1 MKDLQSVND
10 RGNNQSVT
18 YRSFP
23 TLLSLRSIKSIK
35 RQPLIR
41 FVYVSLSSHK
51 HTHTH
56 KQLVRWKVAIAA
68 ILVIIKILVLL
79 SRSKIIKEVITG
91 NVLNVLTA
99 RVIVTLSVSP

>member
-79 SRSKIIKEVITG
+79 SRAKIKEVITG

>member
-68 ILVIIKILVLL
+68 ILVIIKILVLP
-79 SRSKIIKEVITG
+79 SRAKIKEVITG